1 MSETRNRDGRG
12 RLLPGP
18 ATDYS
23 RYARG
28 DRDQAAR
35 DAKAAHERDRAVAPA
50 SSIIYTAQLTVRA
63 GTKLTA
69 EHAAMLQARIAE
81 LGITEAEYVRDLI
94 LTDLDVT
101 DTTRRAAPRRPARG
115 QREEQGR

>member
-35 DAKAAHERDRAVAPA
+35 DAKAAHERDRAARGRSVVAHA
-50 SSIIYTAQLTVRA
+50 DKLTVRKS
-63 GTKLTA
+63 TKLT
-69 EHAAMLQARIAE
+69 EGHAALVEARLAE

-101 DTTRRAAPRRPARG
+101 DTTRRSAPRRPARG